1 MRHKG
6 ACYFLLRTVKS
17 KGTKPS
23 QTNDCHGNVK
33 SSSGSQIPIIVL
45 SVFIDI
51 ATYPVVSSFRAFR
64 YVRIIVM

>member
-1 MRHKG
+1 MELVI
-6 ACYFLLRTVKS
+6 FLLRTAKS

-33 SSSGSQIPIIVL
+33 SSSGSQVHIIGL
-45 SVFIDI
+45 TVFTSI